1 MKILILSFFYY
12 PDLSAG
18 SFRTKALT
26 DSLLDKSDEIE
37 NIMVITSQPNR
48 YLNYK
53 VEAKNDIKKNN
64 FCIYRIKVPR
74 IGSGKIQQIIVHLIF
89 FLKALQII
97 KEKDFDVIYVTS
109 AKLLTAFLGSLISK
123 YTNKPL
129 YIDFRDIFYDVMQD
143 TGNKFINFFIL
154 PIINLLE
161 KITVKQASKIN
172 LVSKGFREYFE
183 NKYPDKSYS
192 FFTNGIDKEFMY
204 FEKLK
209 CYDLSTKGKLTVLYA
224 GNIGVGQGLEKIVPK
239 LAIKLED
246 RVNFKIIGSG
256 ALMNKMKKN
265 IALLNCRNIQI
276 LSPKN
281 REKIIEEYK
290 HADILFLHLNNYAA
304 FKKVIPSKIFEYA
317 STGKPIWAGVSGY
330 AKSFLDNEV
339 INSWTFEPSDLNSA
353 LLKFNEIKDSWS
365 DRTEFISKYD
375 RKRIQQQLVQDIVLT
390 VKRYKNEK

>member
-1 MKILILSFFYY
+1 M
-12 PDLSAG
+12 
-18 SFRTKALT
+18 
-26 DSLLDKSDEIE
+26 
-37 NIMVITSQPNR
+37 
-48 YLNYK
+48 
-53 VEAKNDIKKNN
+53 
-64 FCIYRIKVPR
+64 PR

-97 KEKDFDVIYVTS
+97 KGKDFDIIYVTS

-123 YTNKPL
+123 YMNKPL
-129 YIDFRDIFYDVMQD
+129 YIDFRDIFYDVIQD

-161 KITVKQASKIN
+161 KTTVKQASKIN
-172 LVSKGFREYFE
+172 LVSKGFKEYFT

-192 FFTNGIDKEFMY
+192 FFTNGIDKEFMN
-204 FEKLK
+204 FEKSK
-209 CYDLSTKGKLTVLYA
+209 CYNLSTKRKLTVLYA

-256 ALMNKMKKN
+256 ASINKMKKN
-265 IALLNCRNIQI
+265 ITFLNCRNIKI

-281 REKIIEEYK
+281 REEIIEEYK
-290 HADILFLHLNNYAA
+290 YADILFLHLNNYPA

-339 INSWTFEPSDLNSA
+339 INSWTFKPSDLNSA
-353 LLKFNEIKDSWS
+353 LLKFNQINDSWS
-365 DRTEFISKYD
+365 DRTDFMKKYN

-390 VKRYKNEK
+390 AKRQQSEK

>member
-1 MKILILSFFYY
+1 MKVLIVSFFYY

-26 DSLLDKSDEIE
+26 DSLLDSSDEIE
-37 NIMVITSQPNR
+37 NITVVTSQPNR

-53 VEAKNDIKKNN
+53 IEAKNDIKKNN
-64 FCIYRIKVPR
+64 LHIYRIKVPR

-97 KEKDFDVIYVTS
+97 KGKDFDIIYVTS

-123 YTNKPL
+123 YMNKPL
-129 YIDFRDIFYDVMQD
+129 YIDFRDIFYDVIQD

-161 KITVKQASKIN
+161 KTTVKQASKIN
-172 LVSKGFREYFE
+172 LVSKGFKEYFT

-192 FFTNGIDKEFMY
+192 FFTNGIDKEFMN
-204 FEKLK
+204 FEKSK
-209 CYDLSTKGKLTVLYA
+209 CYNLSTKRKLTVLYA

-256 ALMNKMKKN
+256 ASINKMKKN
-265 IALLNCRNIQI
+265 ITFLNCRNIKI

-281 REKIIEEYK
+281 REEIIEEYK
-290 HADILFLHLNNYAA
+290 YADILFLHLNNYPA

-339 INSWTFEPSDLNSA
+339 INSWTFKPSDLNSA
-353 LLKFNEIKDSWS
+353 LLKFNQINDSWS
-365 DRTEFISKYD
+365 DRTEFMKKYN

-390 VKRYKNEK
+390 AKRQQSEK

>member
-1 MKILILSFFYY
+1 MKILIISFFYY

-37 NIMVITSQPNR
+37 NIMVVTSQPNR

-53 VEAKNDIKKNN
+53 IEAKNDINKNN
-64 FCIYRIKVPR
+64 FHIYRIKVPR

-97 KEKDFDVIYVTS
+97 KGKDFDIIYVTS

-123 YTNKPL
+123 YMNKPL

-161 KITVKQASKIN
+161 RITVKQASKIN
-172 LVSKGFREYFE
+172 LVSEGFKEYFK
-183 NKYPDKSYS
+183 NKYPDKEYS
-192 FFTNGIDKEFMY
+192 FFTNGIDKEFIHS
-204 FEKLK
+204 EKLK
-209 CYDLSTKGKLTVLYA
+209 CHDISIKKKLIVLYA
-224 GNIGVGQGLEKIVPK
+224 GNIGVGQGLEKIIPK
-239 LAIKLED
+239 LAVKLED
-246 RVNFKIIGSG
+246 KVNFRIIGSG
-256 ALMNKMKKN
+256 ASINKLKKN
-265 IALLNCRNIQI
+265 IAVLNCRNIQI

-281 REKIIEEYK
+281 REEIREEYRC
-290 HADILFLHLNNYAA
+290 ADILFLHLNNYPA

-330 AKSFLDNEV
+330 TKSFLDNEV
-339 INSWTFEPSDLNSA
+339 INSWTFNPSDLNSA

-365 DRTEFISKYD
+365 DRTAFISKYD

-390 VKRYKNEK
+390 VKRHQNEK